1 VSILLNAENLSMSF
15 EAKTLFQDIGFSVH
29 EGEKIGLIG
38 SNAAG
43 KSTLL
48 KIIAKKIEPDSGR
61 LVFRANTTVSTL
73 DQDPQFQIG
82 QSILEVLHQ
91 ALPHE
96 EAWQVQIKAEEM
108 IWQLGLKNWQPDFNQ
123 DVESLSGGWKKRIAL
138 LRALLP
144 NPDLLLLDEPTNHL
158 DIEGILWLEEVI
170 AKAKYACLT
179 ITHDRV
185 FLQRVSKRI
194 LELDRRNPRGLLNVE
209 GSYQD
214 YLQTKEAMLIAQ
226 QGREASLRSVLR
238 RETEWLK
245 AGVKAQRSKQSARI
259 QRHAVTTSELKDT
272 ASRNTETSISME
284 FQSAKEP
291 PKRLIEAKR
300 ISKSFSA
307 DHKLFHDLDLFIG
320 PGTRLGVIGENGCGK
335 STLLKVLLDEERPDS
350 GHIFRSELLKA
361 AFFEQNR
368 GALDPTQSL
377 LRSVCPYGDSV
388 YFQGR
393 QVHIRSYLDR
403 FLFSQ
408 EQLDLPIAKLSG
420 GEQSR
425 VLIAKLML
433 IECNLLVLD
442 EPTNDLDL
450 MSLNVLQDCLNEFEG
465 AVILVSHDRY
475 FLDQVSETILAFPVD
490 SKLKRRGELALF
502 SSIAQ
507 WESWHRDQIQDSAVA
522 APQAKRTAPKEAP
535 VSKPSSS
542 QQVNQLTKKIEQLE
556 KKAKRLE
563 EECQQ
568 LNEAGK
574 VSELISKGA
583 ELANLQTEI
592 DRLYKDWEALA

>member
-1 VSILLNAENLSMSF
+1 MSF
-15 EAKTLFQDIGFSVH
+15 EAKTLFQEIGFSIH

-48 KIIAKKIEPDSGR
+48 KIIARKLEPDSGR

-73 DQDPQFQIG
+73 EQDPQFKPG
-82 QSILEVLHQ
+82 QSVLEALHE

-96 EAWQVQIKAEEM
+96 EAWQVQIKSEEM
-108 IWQLGLKNWQPDFNQ
+108 IWQLGLRNWAIDFTQ
-123 DVESLSGGWKKRIAL
+123 DVGALSGGWKKRVAL
-138 LRALLP
+138 LKALLP
-144 NPDLLLLDEPTNHL
+144 KPDLLLLDEPTNHL
-158 DIEGILWLEEVI
+158 DIEGILWLEAVI
-170 AKAKYACLT
+170 AQSKYACLT

-194 LELDRRNPRGLLNVE
+194 LELDRRNPHGLLNVE
-209 GSYQD
+209 GSYQE

-226 QGREASLRSVLR
+226 QGREASLRSILR

-259 QRHAVTTSELKDT
+259 QRHAVFSGELKDT

-291 PKRLIEAKR
+291 PKRLLEAKR
-300 ISKSFSA
+300 ISKSFA
-307 DHKLFHDLDLFIG
+307 PDHKLFHDLDLFIG
-320 PGTRLGVIGENGCGK
+320 PDTRLGIIGENGCGK

-368 GALDPTQSL
+368 SALDPNQSL
-377 LRSVCPYGDSV
+377 MRAVCPYGDSV

-408 EQLDLPIAKLSG
+408 EQLDLPISKLSG

-450 MSLNVLQDCLNEFEG
+450 MSLNILQDCLNEFEG

-475 FLDQVSETILAFPVD
+475 FLDQVSEDILAFPVEPRA
-490 SKLKRRGELALF
+490 KKRGELGRF
-502 SSIAQ
+502 SSITQ
-507 WESWHRDQIQDSAVA
+507 WESWHRSQTEEAIVET
-522 APQAKRTAPKEAP
+522 PQSKKNSPKETPAP
-535 VSKPSSS
+535 RSHTSN
-542 QQVNQLTKKIEQLE
+542 NQLNQMTKKIEQLE

-563 EECQQ
+563 DECQQ

-574 VSELISKGA
+574 VSELISKGQ
-583 ELANLQTEI
+583 ELASVQAEI
-592 DRLYKDWEALA
+592 DQLYKDWESLA